1 MWEIREQAVQF
12 QETLQLLHTR
22 IMHISRSLNVL
33 AHNCARE
40 AKTLSRVSLL
50 CSCSNSTHRSSSCPV
65 SVAINRLLPSGTI
78 FVSVQCLWVMELGCS
93 PPYLCSKKKQRHC
106 GVHHRQKLLPAD
118 LQHHRPWAA
127 HVVALHCDSNAL
139 VDAPPHPTPPEKPN
153 IVYSDI
159 GWYPK
164 ASNPWGRRAASIFRN
179 DVTVLQTMNS
189 CYLVSLYVLMMWTI
203 CFISS
208 LT

>member
-93 PPYLCSKKKQRHC
+93 PPYLCSKKKTAALWGPPPAEATTCRSSTSSTMSRSCRRSALWLQRAC
-106 GVHHRQKLLPAD
+106 GCAP
-118 LQHHRPWAA
+118 
-127 HVVALHCDSNAL
+127 
-139 VDAPPHPTPPEKPN
+139 PPHPTREAQHRVLWHRM
-153 IVYSDI
+153 I
-159 GWYPK
+159 PK
-164 ASNPWGRRAASIFRN
+164 SK
-179 DVTVLQTMNS
+179 
-189 CYLVSLYVLMMWTI
+189 
-203 CFISS
+203 
-208 LT
+208 